1 MTDSSEASSVD
12 PGTVEKIFILPSHS
26 VLATLSTHIDPSAIP
41 SEFGGSLQWAYGAP
55 TPNLDDA
62 AKEMLGLEEI
72 PFGPV
77 RWRGKEEGVVLKGT
91 GRDVEVEKKIEEK
104 LEERRSAKN
113 SPANSSPS
121 REEEEEKFETPTS
134 GSVNDTPSVV
144 PTTPQTN
151 LTSSTSP
158 APESPVVDNATPESN
173 PSSSAPPPVGMASIP
188 VALGTAS
195 PNVATTSSTAG
206 TMETTQ
212 KEGGEEHNIQIAA
225 RENPAAPVK
234 DLAAALEGTA
244 L

>member
-1 MTDSSEASSVD
+1 
-12 PGTVEKIFILPSHS
+12 
-26 VLATLSTHIDPSAIP
+26 
-41 SEFGGSLQWAYGAP
+41 
-55 TPNLDDA
+55 
-62 AKEMLGLEEI
+62 MLGLEEI

-91 GRDVEVEKKIEEK
+91 GRDAEVEKKIEEK

-134 GSVNDTPSVV
+134 GSANDTPSVV
-144 PTTPQTN
+144 PSTPQTN

-173 PSSSAPPPVGMASIP
+173 SNSSAPPPVGMASIP

-195 PNVATTSSTAG
+195 PNVAATSSTAG

-212 KEGGEEHNIQIAA
+212 KEGGEEHNIHVAA

-234 DLAAALEGTA
+234 DLAAALEGTT